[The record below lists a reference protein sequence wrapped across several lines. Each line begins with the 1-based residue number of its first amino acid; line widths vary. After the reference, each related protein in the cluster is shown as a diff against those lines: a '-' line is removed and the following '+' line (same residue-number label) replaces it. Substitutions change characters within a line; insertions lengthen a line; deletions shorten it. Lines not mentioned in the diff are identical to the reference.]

1 MPIKLIKRKNFH
13 LLLSTPRLMWFL
25 IQIQAYICMYTY
37 KCICIRVLPE
47 PSAIFTSDF
56 LLFIIHLFNFYT
68 LIACIYIYIYIYSTI
83 PTIYILYIYIIC
95 YICTGVVH
103 GLFVCWKF
111 FHYYDI
117 PCLPPQHLSWLI
129 FVMPCWLTD
138 CQTTNACSYF
148 IIWYLFC
155 THCYP
160 LITSF
165 ILSIQGQLFC
175 FIEFLPY
182 IYIFT

>member
-1 MPIKLIKRKNFH
+1 MYITWTISNFH
-13 LLLSTPRLMWFL
+13 IWFFAFHHPS
-25 IQIQAYICMYTY
+25 IQFLYTN
-37 KCICIRVLPE
+37 C
-47 PSAIFTSDF
+47 
-56 LLFIIHLFNFYT
+56 
-68 LIACIYIYIYIYSTI
+68 
-83 PTIYILYIYIIC
+83 LYIYRYIYKC

-103 GLFVCWKF
+103 GLFVCWKV

-182 IYIFT
+182 IYFYIGIYICICV